1 VRLTYLFFDS
11 YFMIRIFD
19 KLSILRKNTMC
30 HLLIMLSV
38 TDWTAFFGRFHPAL
52 VHLPI
57 GFLMLIA
64 IIEVFKMIG
73 KLSIS
78 PELIRL
84 ALLVSAL
91 SATFS
96 CIVGYCLSLEGG
108 YNEEILEEH
117 KWQGIWVAV
126 FTWVAWCAKN
136 EWITEKIG
144 LARIL
149 YAPALAFATLLMFIA
164 GHHGGYLTHGETYLT
179 DNTPQPFRSWL
190 GMADKVDNEKINDLP
205 KIANVN
211 EALVYQDVIHP
222 IFKQKCEQCH
232 NKSKMKGDLRMDEV
246 SLLQKGGKN
255 GVIFKANNVEESE
268 FIKRILLPESDEHHM
283 PPKGKNQISEN
294 ELSLMKWWVEQG
306 ASFDK
311 KVSQLT
317 VNESIKPVLA
327 ALGGG
332 MGVATISKVKQDN
345 FDLEAKILTQ
355 NVSEIDSKV
364 ADEIKKTGALILP
377 LAQNKNFIEI
387 NYINNSKLTDNEA
400 VVISKAPEQT
410 IWLKLSNTQI
420 TDKTLNEL
428 TKLKNLTRLHLEKTR
443 ISDNGLAQLKSLQNL
458 EYLNLLGTQITDA
471 GIQNLASMK
480 SLKKIYL
487 WQTKITLQGAEKL
500 QKALPNLVIDL
511 GISNQQM
518 TEFLKDTTK
527 TKDDIYQK
535 K

>member
-1 VRLTYLFFDS
+1 
-11 YFMIRIFD
+11 MIRIFD
-19 KLSILRKNTMC
+19 KVSILRKKTMC

-38 TDWTAFFGRFHPAL
+38 SDWTAFFGRFHPAL

-64 IIEVFKMIG
+64 IIEVFKMKG
-73 KLSIS
+73 NLNIS

-108 YNEEILEEH
+108 YNEEILDEH

-126 FTWVAWCAKN
+126 FTWLAWCAKN

-144 LARIL
+144 LVRIL
-149 YAPALAFATLLMFIA
+149 YAPALAFVTLFMFIA

-179 DNTPQPFRSWL
+179 DNTPQPFRSWFGL
-190 GMADKVDNEKINDLP
+190 ADKVDEEKTNDLP

-246 SLLQKGGKN
+246 IFLQKGGKN
-255 GVIFKANNVEESE
+255 GIIFKANNVEESE

-306 ASFDK
+306 ATFDK

-317 VNESIKPVLA
+317 VSESIKPILA
-327 ALGGG
+327 TLGGG
-332 MGVATISKVKQDN
+332 IGAVTISKVKQDK
-345 FDLEAKILTQ
+345 FDFETKILTQ

-377 LAQNKNFIEI
+377 LAQNNNFVEI

-400 VVISKAPEQT
+400 VVISKAPEQI

-420 TDKTLNEL
+420 TDKTLGEIA
-428 TKLKNLTRLHLEKTR
+428 KLKNLTRLHLEKTK
-443 ISDNGLAQLKSLQNL
+443 ITDNGLNQLKTLQNL
-458 EYLNLLGTQITDA
+458 EYLNLMGTAISDA
-471 GIQNLASMK
+471 GIQTLTSLK

-487 WQTKITLQGAEKL
+487 WQTKVTQAGADKFK
-500 QKALPNLVIDL
+500 KALPNLVIDL
-511 GISNQQM
+511 GVSEQQIIGY
-518 TEFLKDTTK
+518 LKDTTK
-527 TKDDIYQK
+527 SKDDVYKQ
-535 K
+535 